1 MKLDWLLEAQPK
13 SGVQGFSVRHVR
25 HFNSSIRF
33 VVKFQVVQHFEFL
46 KSDLFYRSS
55 IGKVAME
62 IFLTFS
68 IVSAANQRSEC
79 TAQNAVIGM
88 QLAQAMLI
96 NSRENFLSLEN

>member
-1 MKLDWLLEAQPK
+1 
-13 SGVQGFSVRHVR
+13 
-25 HFNSSIRF
+25 
-33 VVKFQVVQHFEFL
+33 
-46 KSDLFYRSS
+46 
-55 IGKVAME
+55 ME